1 MLNDCNRSK
10 SVERATVLRT
20 TKGSA
25 LTAIALFV
33 IAAPGMD
40 AWAQNLTPPSRTVF
54 RCEAD
59 GKVTYSDSPCLG
71 ARKIEVEPTRGVSK
85 LSGSERV
92 GNDVRLERH
101 REIMADALKPLTG
114 MDAKQMD
121 VYRRRI
127 KLEPTDR
134 QECYALDGDLAA
146 MEQRERLA
154 SGSHLSSIQGTLLKM
169 RLRYRELGC

>member
-1 MLNDCNRSK
+1 MINDWDWSK
-10 SVERATVLRT
+10 SVEHTTSLRT
-20 TKGSA
+20 TKGA
-25 LTAIALFV
+25 VLTAIALFV
-33 IAAPGMD
+33 IAAPGKG
-40 AWAQNLTPPSRTVF
+40 AWAQNLPPPSRTVF
-54 RCEAD
+54 RCEVD

-92 GNDVRLERH
+92 GDDVRLERH

-121 VYRRRI
+121 VYRRRM

-134 QECYALDGDLAA
+134 RECHDLDGNLAT

-154 SGSHLSSIQGTLLKM
+154 SGPQLSSIQGALLKL